1 MVGCSAD
8 YNKRM
13 NERVRR
19 RVAIEEDGRRVRV
32 QKTSQTPFQKKHPQS
47 CIMARNPQS
56 TDASML
62 VSLPR
67 PPKTHKHV
75 VSYHYRHAQD

>member
-1 MVGCSAD
+1 MNRIELSGVESAIASGRAEHPSLRQRLAGEILCGRRVRDGGVGCSAD

-32 QKTSQTPFQKKHPQS
+32 QK
-47 CIMARNPQS
+47 N
-56 TDASML
+56 
-62 VSLPR
+62 
-67 PPKTHKHV
+67 
-75 VSYHYRHAQD
+75 